1 MRTRFLAVAATTAM
15 AIALSALPALA
26 QSSGNFTAQV
36 QTAACMLS
44 DSTGGLSCS
53 NGNADG
59 KCIGS
64 FSTTIK
70 TPNSSQTALLI
81 TPSLVTGLFTDTNI
95 SGGNGGGK
103 NTQTSASSYA
113 GISVSVDLDGNPVA
127 PDGGDGVMYDARFQ
141 EISTN
146 LFSVISE
153 CTTATPCNLNL
164 LLSTLSAHSFNFV
177 APSVGGGSHTI
188 TVGWTLSCYTVS
200 DTGATSTSCSQVL
213 GSTSA
218 AGCAGPGSVTVEQ
231 VQNFSQDSGISI
243 Q

>member
-1 MRTRFLAVAATTAM
+1 MRSRLLAVAAGAAM
-15 AIALSALPALA
+15 AIAMSALPALA

-36 QTAACMLS
+36 QSAACMLS

-59 KCIGS
+59 ECIGS
-64 FSTTIK
+64 FTTTIK

-81 TPSLVTGLFTDTNI
+81 TPSLVTGLFTDTSI

-103 NTQTSASSYA
+103 NSQTSSSSYA
-113 GISVSVDLDGNPVA
+113 GITVSVDLDGAPVA
-127 PDGGDGVMYDARFQ
+127 PDKGKGVMYDSRFQ

-146 LFSVISE
+146 LFSIISE

-177 APSVGGGSHTI
+177 APSVGGGTHTV
-188 TVGWTLSCYTVS
+188 TVDWTLKCYTVS
-200 DTGATSTSCSQVL
+200 DTDVVSTSCSQVL
-213 GSTSA
+213 GNTSA
-218 AGCAGPGSVTVEQ
+218 AGCAGPGSVTVQQ
-231 VQNFSQDSGISI
+231 VQNFSQDGGITL
-243 Q
+243 

>member
-1 MRTRFLAVAATTAM
+1 MTSRLLAVAAGAAM

-26 QSSGNFTAQV
+26 QSSGNFTAEV
-36 QTAACMLS
+36 QNAACMLS
-44 DSTGGLSCS
+44 DGTGGLSCPDGS
-53 NGNADG
+53 DGN
-59 KCIGS
+59 CIGS

-103 NTQTSASSYA
+103 NSQTSASSYA
-113 GISVSVDLDGNPVA
+113 GITVKVDLDGSPVA
-127 PDGGDGVMYDARFQ
+127 PDMGSGVMYDARFQ

-177 APSVGGGSHTI
+177 APSVGGGDHTV
-188 TVGWTLSCYTVS
+188 TVSWTLSCYTVS
-200 DTGATSTSCSQVL
+200 DTGVTSISCSQVL